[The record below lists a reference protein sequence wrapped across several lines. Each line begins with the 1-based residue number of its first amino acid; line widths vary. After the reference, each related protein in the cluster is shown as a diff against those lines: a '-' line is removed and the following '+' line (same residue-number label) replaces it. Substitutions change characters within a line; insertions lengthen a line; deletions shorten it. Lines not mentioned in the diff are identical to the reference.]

1 MIQQEQKRGIRRA
14 KRKEKTHQ
22 GNGTFMNGGKHGG
35 QHELIE
41 EQLGAFGDN
50 FNKGNWHYLLVRSV
64 SSKLSNDDVWKLK
77 SSIMEFRC

>member
-50 FNKGNWHYLLVRSV
+50 FN
-64 SSKLSNDDVWKLK
+64 
-77 SSIMEFRC
+77 